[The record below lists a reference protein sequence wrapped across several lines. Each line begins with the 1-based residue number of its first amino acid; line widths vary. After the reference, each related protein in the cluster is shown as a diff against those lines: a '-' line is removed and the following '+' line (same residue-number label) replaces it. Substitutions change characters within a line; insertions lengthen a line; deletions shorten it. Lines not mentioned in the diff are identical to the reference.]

1 MNILN
6 ASNVS
11 KSYLDELLFDNIKL
25 TINTGDII
33 GLVGRNGEGKTTLLK
48 ILSGV
53 ESPTTGDVSWKK
65 GLEISYLEQSPHYED
80 DKTIYQCLKSVFTEL
95 NAISDKLRKLESKMS
110 EPTED
115 IDSVISYYG
124 ELQSYF
130 EERGGYEI
138 DSQIRKVVHGLNIEY
153 LLEMNW
159 GDLSGGERTKIGIAQ
174 SLIKPT
180 GLLLLDEPTNHLDLK
195 SIEWLC
201 SYIESYNGAVVIV
214 SHDRYFLD
222 KTVNKIIE
230 IDQKKIHFY
239 TGNYSNYVEEREKRL
254 LVEFEAYQTQ
264 QKKIK
269 KMKEAIK
276 KLRIWASQAKPPNAA
291 MYRRAKSMEKALN
304 RIKRLEKPILE
315 SNKMKVELGEGKRVS
330 NRVVE
335 IEEGIKKYDN
345 LLFESV
351 NMLIRRGEHIAIIG
365 DNGVGKSTLL
375 KIILGMIPLDGGKI
389 KTANNL
395 KVGYLSQHEFEDVK
409 NDETVIEVFRE
420 KVKVTE
426 SQARHILAG
435 FMFYGNEVFK
445 KVNSLSGGEKIRLR
459 WAQLVHSE
467 YNLLVLDEPTNH
479 LDIESKETI
488 EDALLDFEGTII
500 AVSHDVYFINKLFNI
515 TYLLKNKKLKR
526 FEGNYTYINK
536 KGEFIV

>member
-6 ASNVS
+6 ASNVF

-25 TINTGDII
+25 TINTGDITVLI
-33 GLVGRNGEGKTTLLK
+33 DPNGEGQTTLLK
-48 ILSGV
+48 ILSGI

-80 DKTIYQCLKSVFTEL
+80 NKTIYQCLKSVFTEL

-536 KGEFIV
+536 KGEL

>member
-345 LLFESV
+345 LLFASV

-536 KGEFIV
+536 KGEL

>member
-536 KGEFIV
+536 KGEL

>member
-48 ILSGV
+48 ILSGI

-65 GLEISYLEQSPHYED
+65 GLEISYLEQSPNYED
-80 DKTIYQCLKSVFTEL
+80 NKTIYQCLKSAFTEL

-201 SYIESYNGAVVIV
+201 SYIESYNGAVVVV

-315 SNKMKVELGEGKRVS
+315 SNKMKVELEEGKRVS

-500 AVSHDVYFINKLFNI
+500 AVSHDVYFINKLFNV

-536 KGEFIV
+536 KGEL

>member
-48 ILSGV
+48 VLSGV

-536 KGEFIV
+536 KGEL

>member
-159 GDLSGGERTKIGIAQ
+159 GDISGGERTKIGIAQ

-536 KGEFIV
+536 KGEL

>member
-1 MNILN
+1 
-6 ASNVS
+6 
-11 KSYLDELLFDNIKL
+11 
-25 TINTGDII
+25 
-33 GLVGRNGEGKTTLLK
+33 
-48 ILSGV
+48 
-53 ESPTTGDVSWKK
+53 
-65 GLEISYLEQSPHYED
+65 
-80 DKTIYQCLKSVFTEL
+80 
-95 NAISDKLRKLESKMS
+95 
-110 EPTED
+110 
-115 IDSVISYYG
+115 
-124 ELQSYF
+124 
-130 EERGGYEI
+130 
-138 DSQIRKVVHGLNIEY
+138 
-153 LLEMNW
+153 
-159 GDLSGGERTKIGIAQ
+159 
-174 SLIKPT
+174 
-180 GLLLLDEPTNHLDLK
+180 
-195 SIEWLC
+195 
-201 SYIESYNGAVVIV
+201 
-214 SHDRYFLD
+214 

-488 EDALLDFEGTII
+488 EDALLDFEGT
-500 AVSHDVYFINKLFNI
+500 
-515 TYLLKNKKLKR
+515 
-526 FEGNYTYINK
+526 
-536 KGEFIV
+536 

>member
-1 MNILN
+1 
-6 ASNVS
+6 
-11 KSYLDELLFDNIKL
+11 
-25 TINTGDII
+25 
-33 GLVGRNGEGKTTLLK
+33 
-48 ILSGV
+48 
-53 ESPTTGDVSWKK
+53 
-65 GLEISYLEQSPHYED
+65 
-80 DKTIYQCLKSVFTEL
+80 
-95 NAISDKLRKLESKMS
+95 
-110 EPTED
+110 
-115 IDSVISYYG
+115 
-124 ELQSYF
+124 F

-315 SNKMKVELGEGKRVS
+315 SN
-330 NRVVE
+330 
-335 IEEGIKKYDN
+335 
-345 LLFESV
+345 
-351 NMLIRRGEHIAIIG
+351 
-365 DNGVGKSTLL
+365 
-375 KIILGMIPLDGGKI
+375 
-389 KTANNL
+389 
-395 KVGYLSQHEFEDVK
+395 
-409 NDETVIEVFRE
+409 
-420 KVKVTE
+420 
-426 SQARHILAG
+426 
-435 FMFYGNEVFK
+435 
-445 KVNSLSGGEKIRLR
+445 
-459 WAQLVHSE
+459 
-467 YNLLVLDEPTNH
+467 
-479 LDIESKETI
+479 
-488 EDALLDFEGTII
+488 
-500 AVSHDVYFINKLFNI
+500 
-515 TYLLKNKKLKR
+515 
-526 FEGNYTYINK
+526 
-536 KGEFIV
+536 

>member
-304 RIKRLEKPILE
+304 RIKRLEKTILE

-536 KGEFIV
+536 KGEL

>member
-95 NAISDKLRKLESKMS
+95 NAISDNLRKLESKMS

-536 KGEFIV
+536 KGEL

>member
-180 GLLLLDEPTNHLDLK
+180 GLLLLDEPTNHLELK

-536 KGEFIV
+536 KGEL

>member
-515 TYLLKNKKLKR
+515 KYLLKNKKLKR

-536 KGEFIV
+536 KGEL

>member
-80 DKTIYQCLKSVFTEL
+80 NKTIYQCLKSVFTEL

-395 KVGYLSQHEFEDVK
+395 KVGFLSQHEFEDVK

-536 KGEFIV
+536 KGEL

>member
-1 MNILN
+1 
-6 ASNVS
+6 
-11 KSYLDELLFDNIKL
+11 LLFDNIKL

-110 EPTED
+110 GPTED

-536 KGEFIV
+536 KGEL